1 MKCFVSIYCRYTHS
15 HTLSHSQPF
24 DHSACRRGCRLAK
37 IESLIAWPISPPS
50 DSCTNGERHL
60 VWLCHI
66 GLVVQVAELTQLLP
80 PCSPTVRNPAPD
92 SSLKSCFSPIA
103 LASAAARR
111 LHPLQLLLPG
121 PIAASASTAA
131 PRLPPPPAAAPD
143 RVRFNCYS
151 PIASASTAAPRLRP
165 LQLLLAR
172 LCPLRLLL
180 PDCILDSSPC
190 PGPMFSN
197 ILHGVR
203 GSVNKLKY
211 ASL

>member
-1 MKCFVSIYCRYTHS
+1 MNVPDRHQTDG
-15 HTLSHSQPF
+15 HTDILMDKAITLPL
-24 DHSACRRGCRLAK
+24 AAKRGNRHEGRL
-37 IESLIAWPISPPS
+37 IILTSLA
-50 DSCTNGERHL
+50 
-60 VWLCHI
+60 
-66 GLVVQVAELTQLLP
+66 QLLP

-103 LASAAARR
+103 SASAAAHR
-111 LHPLQLLLPG
+111 LRPLQLLLPG

-143 RVRFNCYS
+143 RVRFDCYS

-172 LCPLRLLL
+172 LRPLRLLL
-180 PDCILDSSPC
+180 PDCILDFQLMPR
-190 PGPMFSN
+190 PN
-197 ILHGVR
+197 VLEHILRGVR

-211 ASL
+211 EGRASL